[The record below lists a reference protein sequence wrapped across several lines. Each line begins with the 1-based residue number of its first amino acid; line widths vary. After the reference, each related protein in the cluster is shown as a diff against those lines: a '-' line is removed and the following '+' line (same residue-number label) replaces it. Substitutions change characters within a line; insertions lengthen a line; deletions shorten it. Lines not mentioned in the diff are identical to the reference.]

1 MSVLT
6 AGRKEIA
13 SKDVIGGIKKV
24 FIFPFIEY
32 AYTLIV
38 GVRGQVITSFP
49 ATDIY
54 EFAITGGLMNETINN
69 DDEGLY
75 YDQSL
80 TFTLKKQDKTTTYEL
95 NQLTK
100 YPIRYIVQLNDGRF
114 KIGGLYNGSDFEF
127 DTTSGGAKNELNGYN
142 VTIKSKEE
150 WQSAFIDDLSSSGF
164 TISQNLLLEDFD
176 GLLTEDELEIIL
188 E

>member
-6 AGRKEIA
+6 SGRKEIA
-13 SKDVIGGIKKV
+13 CKDNIGGIRKV
-24 FIFPFIEY
+24 FIFPFIDY

-38 GVRGQVITSFP
+38 GTRGQVITSFP

-54 EFAITGGLMNETINN
+54 EFAVTGGLMNETINN
-69 DDEGLY
+69 DDDGIF

-95 NQLTK
+95 DQLTK
-100 YPIRYIVQLNDGRF
+100 YHIRYIVELNDGRY
-114 KIGGLYNGSDFEF
+114 KIGGLYNGASLEF
-127 DTTSGGAKNELNGYN
+127 DSTSGGAKNELNGYN
-142 VTIKSKEE
+142 LTIKSEEE
-150 WQSAFIDDLSSSGF
+150 WQSSFIDDLSSAGF